1 MEVFTVSLSV
11 RQNKL
16 SHSKI
21 SKKNSKKNSVNSE
34 EPVSCPVNVNA
45 SIKINDS
52 EMHRV
57 LLPTIWIYQVSL
69 KTYIPND
76 SFIMSAVQVLNQ

>member
-1 MEVFTVSLSV
+1 MLH
-11 RQNKL
+11 NKL

-34 EPVSCPVNVNA
+34 EPVSCPVNVNG

-57 LLPTIWIYQVSL
+57 LLPTIWISQVRL
-69 KTYIPND
+69 T
-76 SFIMSAVQVLNQ
+76 F

>member
-1 MEVFTVSLSV
+1 MEIFAGSLSV
-11 RQNKL
+11 RHNKL

-45 SIKINDS
+45 SIRINDS

-69 KTYIPND
+69 ETSILND
-76 SFIMSAVQVLNQ
+76 SFIMSVL